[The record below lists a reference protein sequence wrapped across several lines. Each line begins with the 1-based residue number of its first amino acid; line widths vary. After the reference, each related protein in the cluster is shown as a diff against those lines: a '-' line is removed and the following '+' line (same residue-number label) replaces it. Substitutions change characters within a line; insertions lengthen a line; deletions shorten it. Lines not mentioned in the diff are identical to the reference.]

1 MKISLGATL
10 IAAAIGVSIGLLTG
24 YRGGASST
32 VALRVTDVM
41 LAFPSILLALFLVAV
56 MGPSDGIVILAL
68 MILYIP
74 GFLRF
79 ARAMAISLRERA
91 FVEASVIS
99 GASSRHVIW
108 KHLLPNAIGPLLVGI
123 ALTAAYTLLAAAT
136 LSYLGLG
143 TPPPAPSW
151 GSMLQA
157 SFNYVFQDWRYGIW
171 PGLCIVTVAL
181 GYMLVSEGIEVAV
194 QRSGS
199 AGVGASAVE
208 PTGAAAATGS
218 RGDDVVSLP
227 AVSGPPG
234 VVREARGGVV
244 LSIED
249 LVVDFPLG
257 ETTVRAVDGLSLTI
271 RPGQRLGVVGE
282 SGSGKS
288 TVAMAVLGLLEPPGT
303 ISGGSITLGDLEL
316 SNADDDVLRRVRG
329 GRISMVFQ
337 DALGSLNPVKSI
349 GYQLTEAIR
358 LHTEREQGGG
368 RRPGG
373 RAPGRGRSAD
383 ASSASRAVPARVLR
397 RDAPARDDRDGT
409 RVAIRS
415 C

>member
-1 MKISLGATL
+1 MSWLRHNIRLQLGLLLLLPFVVAALIPGVIAPHSPTDLVDAPFAHSSGEFWLGTDELGRDVFSRLVFAARTDLKISLGATL
-10 IAAAIGVSIGLLTG
+10 MAAAIGVSIGLLTG

-99 GASSRHVIW
+99 GGSSRHVIW

-208 PTGAAAATGS
+208 PTGAAAAT
-218 RGDDVVSLP
+218 
-227 AVSGPPG
+227 
-234 VVREARGGVV
+234 
-244 LSIED
+244 
-249 LVVDFPLG
+249 
-257 ETTVRAVDGLSLTI
+257 
-271 RPGQRLGVVGE
+271 
-282 SGSGKS
+282 
-288 TVAMAVLGLLEPPGT
+288 
-303 ISGGSITLGDLEL
+303 
-316 SNADDDVLRRVRG
+316 
-329 GRISMVFQ
+329 
-337 DALGSLNPVKSI
+337 
-349 GYQLTEAIR
+349 
-358 LHTEREQGGG
+358 
-368 RRPGG
+368 
-373 RAPGRGRSAD
+373 
-383 ASSASRAVPARVLR
+383 
-397 RDAPARDDRDGT
+397 APAGT
-409 RVAIRS
+409 AS
-415 C
+415 